1 MIGVFE
7 IGALIAN
14 IMYRLKLSVII
25 LVLSNSLFTVWALE
39 QLVSYFH

>member
-14 IMYRLKLSVII
+14 IMCCLKLSVII
-25 LVLSNSLFTVWALE
+25 LVLSNSLFTAWALE

>member
-14 IMYRLKLSVII
+14 IMYRLKLSVIM
-25 LVLSNSLFTVWALE
+25 LVLSNSLFTVE